1 MGKYLNL
8 FKTKISKAEAIY
20 NPWGLARYLAMKHN
34 PDQMPKEKIPVS
46 QMTKKQKSI
55 VGSFAAALEDTSTQN
70 RRGKINRIEGTS
82 ATHGKQGKQN
92 AHFKARARERNK
104 RQGWGMRD
112 AQGRPEVMPDKK
124 EEKSLDVQKFLDFM
138 SDGDIPALNKML
150 LKVDDSS
157 EGLFMQAVR
166 KAMGIHGEQ
175 YKDIGKPQFLK
186 KATKSKPLQK
196 LHPRLAAFLAGL
208 AMSDQFVENPRGQM
222 TAAQQREWE
231 RTLNRQ
237 MKRKSLK
244 DGVSMDDLQ
253 KHWSDASDTYV
264 RRIPVAKGVTA
275 DETFLNKKQ
284 PSPPR
289 AGEVWNPV
297 THRWTKA
304 GNIGQVNVGSGGKKR
319 VRAGSTS
326 AGAHSKNV
334 GGLSGKGRVRHLA
347 GEGGGRL
354 HRGKTDVA
362 EQAQGTKAGVGS
374 AKGPTSVFRTGAK
387 SSIKRP
393 TSKTGS
399 GSFKRT
405 PTRKRTPKGLSGKH
419 SNLNVRQVANTKR
432 RKK

>member
-8 FKTKISKAEAIY
+8 FKTKISKAEGIY

-34 PDQMPKEKIPVS
+34 PDQMPKEKIPVN

-55 VGSFAAALEDTSTQN
+55 VGSFAAALEDTSVQN

-112 AQGRPEVMPDKK
+112 AQGRPEVMPDK

-284 PSPPR
+284 ASPPR

-334 GGLSGKGRVRHLA
+334 GGLSGKGRVRHL
-347 GEGGGRL
+347 GTGRQ
-354 HRGKTDVA
+354 HRGTTDVA

-387 SSIKRP
+387 SSIRRP

-405 PTRKRTPKGLSGKH
+405 PTRRRKAKALSGKR